1 MAPRNNNPFQPK
13 DLDPTLAAMGPRSAI
28 ELKNLSH
35 NVTFSEETH
44 CFSASVYIN
53 GKRMFSAS
61 NRGCG
66 GPNEYSSLGHRGELS
81 DNLRYLPERRE
92 LWIKKDKE
100 AFEESMS
107 LAREEAKQYTLKK
120 IELGEDLQWAI
131 DAFASED
138 EDGNPS
144 QSNELIDWLIADLIN
159 EQLTLKEMRKTLKKK
174 VTVYDPK
181 SNDILHLGRDKPT
194 DEILEKYKA
203 HFILQRN
210 DKNAKDW
217 VWLNMIPEAEA
228 YKYWRTAS

>member
-1 MAPRNNNPFQPK
+1 MAPRNNKPFQPK
-13 DLDPTLAAMGPRSAI
+13 DLDPTLAAIEPRSTM

-44 CFSASVYIN
+44 CFRASVYIN

-66 GPNEYSSLGHRGELS
+66 GANEYSSLGHRGELS
-81 DNLRYLPERRE
+81 DSLRYLPERRE

-100 AFEESMS
+100 AFDEAMAI
-107 LAREEAKQYTLKK
+107 AREEAKQYTLKK

-131 DAFASED
+131 DAFG
-138 EDGNPS
+138 DGKS
-144 QSNELIDWLIADLIN
+144 DELIDWLITDLIN

-217 VWLNMIPEAEA
+217 VWLNMIPESEA

>member
-13 DLDPTLAAMGPRSAI
+13 DLDPTLAAMGPRSTM

-44 CFSASVYIN
+44 CFRASIYIN

-61 NRGCG
+61 NGGNG
-66 GPNEYSSLGHRGELS
+66 GPNFYSPS
-81 DNLRYLPERRE
+81 DFG
-92 LWIKKDKE
+92 KGKE
-100 AFEESMS
+100 AFEESMAI
-107 LAREEAKQYTLKK
+107 AREEAKQYTLKK

-131 DAFASED
+131 DSFG
-138 EDGNPS
+138 DGKS
-144 QSNELIDWLIADLIN
+144 DELIDWLITDLIN

-174 VTVYDPK
+174 VAVYDPK

-203 HFILQRN
+203 HFVLQRN

-217 VWLNMIPEAEA
+217 IWLNTIPESEA

>member
-1 MAPRNNNPFQPK
+1 MAPRNKKPFQPK
-13 DLDPTLAAMGPRSAI
+13 DLDPTLAAIEPRSAM

-44 CFSASVYIN
+44 CFRASVYIN
-53 GKRMFSAS
+53 GKRMFTAS
-61 NRGCG
+61 NGGNG
-66 GPNEYSSLGHRGELS
+66 GPNFYSPS
-81 DNLRYLPERRE
+81 DFG
-92 LWIKKDKE
+92 KGKE
-100 AFEESMS
+100 AFEEA
-107 LAREEAKQYTLKK
+107 LAVAREEAKQYTLKK

-131 DAFASED
+131 DAYG
-138 EDGNPS
+138 DGKS
-144 QSNELIDWLIADLIN
+144 DELIDWLITDLIN

-174 VTVYDPK
+174 VAVYDPK

-194 DEILEKYKA
+194 DEILKKYKA
-203 HFILQRN
+203 HFVLQRT

>member
-13 DLDPTLAAMGPRSAI
+13 DLDPTLAAMGPRSAM

-44 CFSASVYIN
+44 CFRASIYIN

-61 NRGCG
+61 NG
-66 GPNEYSSLGHRGELS
+66 GNGGSNFYSPS
-81 DNLRYLPERRE
+81 DFG
-92 LWIKKDKE
+92 KGKE
-100 AFEESMS
+100 AFEESMAI
-107 LAREEAKQYTLKK
+107 AREEAKQYTLKK

-131 DAFASED
+131 DAFG
-138 EDGNPS
+138 DGKS
-144 QSNELIDWLIADLIN
+144 DELIDWLIADLIN

-181 SNDILHLGRDKPT
+181 SNDIWHLGRDKPT
-194 DEILEKYKA
+194 DEILEKNKK
-203 HFILQRN
+203 HFTTRSEI
-210 DKNAKDW
+210 KTTKDW
-217 VWLNMIPEAEA
+217 IWRNTIPESEA

>member
-13 DLDPTLAAMGPRSAI
+13 DLDPTLAAMGPRSAM

-44 CFSASVYIN
+44 CFKASININ

-61 NRGCG
+61 NG
-66 GPNEYSSLGHRGELS
+66 GNGGSNFYSPS
-81 DNLRYLPERRE
+81 DFG
-92 LWIKKDKE
+92 KGKE
-100 AFEESMS
+100 AFEESMAI
-107 LAREEAKQYTLKK
+107 AREEAKQYTLKK

-131 DAFASED
+131 DAFG
-138 EDGNPS
+138 DGKS
-144 QSNELIDWLIADLIN
+144 DELIDWLIADLIN

-194 DEILEKYKA
+194 DEILERYKA
-203 HFILQRN
+203 HFVLQRN

-217 VWLNMIPEAEA
+217 VWLNMIPESEA

>member
-1 MAPRNNNPFQPK
+1 MPRNNNPFQPK
-13 DLDPTLAAMGPRSAI
+13 DLDPTLAAMGPRSTI

-44 CFSASVYIN
+44 CFRASIYIN
-53 GKRMFSAS
+53 GKRMFCAE

-66 GPNEYSSLGHRGELS
+66 GPNDYSPFTLYLGEYG
-81 DNLRYLPERRE
+81 
-92 LWIKKDKE
+92 E

-131 DAFASED
+131 DAFG
-138 EDGNPS
+138 DGKS
-144 QSNELIDWLIADLIN
+144 DELIDWLIADLIN

-194 DEILEKYKA
+194 DEILEKYKN
-203 HFILQRN
+203 HFTTRSEI
-210 DKNAKDW
+210 KNTKDW
-217 VWLNMIPEAEA
+217 IWLNMIPESEA

>member
-1 MAPRNNNPFQPK
+1 MAPRNNKPFQPK
-13 DLDPTLAAMGPRSAI
+13 DLDPTLAAMGPRSTM

-44 CFSASVYIN
+44 CFRASIYIN

-61 NRGCG
+61 NGGNG
-66 GPNEYSSLGHRGELS
+66 GPNFYSPS
-81 DNLRYLPERRE
+81 DFG
-92 LWIKKDKE
+92 KGKE
-100 AFEESMS
+100 TFEESMAI
-107 LAREEAKQYTLKK
+107 AREEAKQYTLKK

-131 DAFASED
+131 DSFG
-138 EDGNPS
+138 DGKS
-144 QSNELIDWLIADLIN
+144 DELIDWLITDLIN

-174 VTVYDPK
+174 VAVYDPK

-203 HFILQRN
+203 HFVLQRN

-217 VWLNMIPEAEA
+217 IWLNTIPESEA

>member
-13 DLDPTLAAMGPRSAI
+13 DLDPTLAAMGPRSAM

-44 CFSASVYIN
+44 CFKASIYIN

-61 NRGCG
+61 NG
-66 GPNEYSSLGHRGELS
+66 GNGGSNFYSPS
-81 DNLRYLPERRE
+81 DFG
-92 LWIKKDKE
+92 KGKE
-100 AFEESMS
+100 AFEESMAI
-107 LAREEAKQYTLKK
+107 AREEAKQYTLKK

-131 DAFASED
+131 DAFG
-138 EDGNPS
+138 DGKS
-144 QSNELIDWLIADLIN
+144 DELIDWLIADLIN
-159 EQLTLKEMRKTLKKK
+159 EQLTLKEMRKTLMKK

-194 DEILEKYKA
+194 DEILERYKA
-203 HFILQRN
+203 HFVLQRN

-217 VWLNMIPEAEA
+217 VWLNTIPESEA

>member
-1 MAPRNNNPFQPK
+1 MPSNNKPFQPK

-44 CFSASVYIN
+44 CFRASIYIN
-53 GKRMFSAS
+53 GKRMFCAE

-66 GPNEYSSLGHRGELS
+66 GPNDYSPFTLYLGKYG
-81 DNLRYLPERRE
+81 
-92 LWIKKDKE
+92 E
-100 AFEESMS
+100 AFEEAMS
-107 LAREEAKQYTLKK
+107 LAREEAKRYTLKK

-131 DAFASED
+131 DAFG
-138 EDGNPS
+138 DGK
-144 QSNELIDWLIADLIN
+144 SNELIDWLITDLIN

-181 SNDILHLGRDKPT
+181 SNDILELGKDKPT
-194 DEILEKYKA
+194 DEILEKYKN
-203 HFILQRN
+203 HFATKSEI
-210 DKNAKDW
+210 KNAKDW
-217 VWLNMIPEAEA
+217 VWLNMISEAEA

>member
-1 MAPRNNNPFQPK
+1 MAPRNNKPFQPK
-13 DLDPTLAAMGPRSAI
+13 DLDPTLAAMGPRSTM

-44 CFSASVYIN
+44 CFRASVYIN

-61 NRGCG
+61 NGGNG
-66 GPNEYSSLGHRGELS
+66 GPNFYSPS
-81 DNLRYLPERRE
+81 DFG
-92 LWIKKDKE
+92 KGKE
-100 AFEESMS
+100 AFEEAMET
-107 LAREEAKQYTLKK
+107 AREEAKQYTLKK

-131 DAFASED
+131 DAFG
-138 EDGNPS
+138 DGKS
-144 QSNELIDWLIADLIN
+144 DELIDWLITDLIN

-174 VTVYDPK
+174 VAVYDPK

-203 HFILQRN
+203 HFVLQRT

-217 VWLNMIPEAEA
+217 IWLNMIPEAEA